1 MQNTRKTVRQIDAIA
16 QALMAL
22 TGSLN
27 SPRQDEVLLREAGVQ
42 LDRALFPLLIRLSAE
57 PSISVALLAERVGR
71 DASTVSRQISR
82 LQQLGYIER
91 NSADD
96 LRVRAASVTPAGLQ
110 AVEAISAARRR
121 LLGTVLAE
129 WSPEERQIF
138 PALLQRLADGIT
150 AQSSKGKAR
159 KARGST

>member
-150 AQSSKGKAR
+150 AQSGKGKAR
-159 KARGST
+159 KARGLI